1 LNKWLLF
8 ERGSYSFVYKADVVC
23 QGRHVRVRFDDE
35 HYPCSSLS
43 AFILRKQGHIY
54 EHENK
59 EEKERERS
67 DEDNKEVKR

>member
-1 LNKWLLF
+1 M
-8 ERGSYSFVYKADVVC
+8 YSQTINCLKKKKPKKNSNTS
-23 QGRHVRVRFDDE
+23 VRVRFDDE

-43 AFILRKQGHIY
+43 VFILRKQGHIY